1 MEVIDQKRQASKKL
15 MQKLRLIALA
25 LLAALLLFGLG
36 AGAGYGAH
44 WYLTKNTPTAEE
56 AEKFGIYWEAWH
68 IVEDR
73 FYGSI
78 PDGPVPV
85 YGAIRGALSTLE
97 DPYTIFVEPQPRALE
112 KAELEGQFGGIGAF
126 VTRGPEG
133 EVILTPM
140 VDSPAEQAGLQEGD
154 QLIQVEDTLVT
165 PQMTTEEVVLL
176 IRGEVG
182 TQVTLTL
189 ERTAVDDPIVVTIT
203 RKVIE
208 TPSVEWRVLEQDPNT
223 GYVRIRL
230 FTERTSRELE
240 RAIQELREAGVTRLV
255 LDLRDNGG
263 GLLDAAV
270 DVASQFLREGV
281 VLYEDRRGQPEKSYS
296 VNKDGLALDLPLVVL
311 VNGGTASASEIVAGA
326 LRDYER
332 GPLIGERTFGKGSV
346 QLVYDLSDR
355 SSLHVT
361 VARWL
366 TPNRHRID
374 GEGLTPD
381 VEVIPSDTERA
392 SGADP
397 QLEQALAYLQ
407 KQDQ

>member
-1 MEVIDQKRQASKKL
+1 MRNLTQ
-15 MQKLRLIALA
+15 IALA
-25 LLAALLLFGLG
+25 ALAALLLFSLG

-44 WYLTKNTPTAEE
+44 WYLSKNEPTSEDVE
-56 AEKFGIYWEAWH
+56 QFGIYWETWH
-68 IVEDR
+68 IIEDK
-73 FYGSI
+73 FYGDI
-78 PDGPVPV
+78 PDGPAPV
-85 YGAIRGALSTLE
+85 YGAIRGALGTLQ

-112 KAELEGQFGGIGAF
+112 KAELEGQFGGIGAY

-140 VDSPAEQAGLQEGD
+140 VDSPAEQAGMQEGD
-154 QLIQVEDTLVT
+154 KLLQVDDTPIT
-165 PQMTTEEVVLL
+165 SQMTTDEVVLL
-176 IRGEVG
+176 IRGEVN

-189 ERTAVDDPIVVTIT
+189 ERVGIADPVVVTIT
-203 RKVIE
+203 RKIIE
-208 TPSVEWRVLEQDPNT
+208 TPSVEWRVLEQDPNI
-223 GYVRIRL
+223 GYIHIRL

-240 RAIQELREAGVTRLV
+240 RAIQELKEAGVTHLI
-255 LDLRDNGG
+255 LDLRDNSG

-270 DVASQFLREGV
+270 DVASQFLHEGV
-281 VLYEDRRGQPEKSYS
+281 VLYEDRREQPEKFYS
-296 VNKDGLALDLPLVVL
+296 VKKGGLALDLPLAVL

-346 QLVYDLSDR
+346 QLVYDLSDQ

-374 GEGLTPD
+374 EEGLAPNI
-381 VEVIPSDTERA
+381 EVIPSETDRA

-397 QLEQALAYLQ
+397 QLEQAIAYLQ
-407 KQDQ
+407 KEDQ